1 METNQGATAK
11 GLQDNNNLGFSE
23 LQKTSMFHSKVK
35 CETGKEEST
44 LLPQKKWTIS
54 QRLLHSLARMVQ
66 MWNVLVRALYK
77 I

>member
-44 LLPQKKWTIS
+44 LLPQKK
-54 QRLLHSLARMVQ
+54 
-66 MWNVLVRALYK
+66 K
-77 I
+77 